1 MSRQDRIAIKAAII
15 RLSGAILLAL
25 LAVSVLALLIWTFGE
40 STAHAAVHPDTEMPS
55 VRPEAAKDAVAKKK
69 ATCAKQTVVILY
81 GADEGGKLV
90 PFAYIRGPLE
100 SC

>member
-1 MSRQDRIAIKAAII
+1 MTRPAWLPVFAGVAAV
-15 RLSGAILLAL
+15 AVWWLLT
-25 LAVSVLALLIWTFGE
+25 IY
-40 STAHAAVHPDTEMPS
+40 AHAAVHPDTEMPS
-55 VRPEAAKDAVAKKK
+55 VRPETAKDAVPKKK

-100 SC
+100 PCR